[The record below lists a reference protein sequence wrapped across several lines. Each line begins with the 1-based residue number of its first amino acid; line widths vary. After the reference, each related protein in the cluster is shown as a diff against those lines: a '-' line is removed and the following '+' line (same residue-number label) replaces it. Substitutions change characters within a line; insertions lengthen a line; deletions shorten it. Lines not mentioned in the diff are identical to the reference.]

1 METSIQSGHL
11 HMKVLVTGVCGFAGS
26 TVARALQDL
35 DPAIELFGI
44 DNFIRPGSERNRA
57 PLQSAGVRLYHGDV
71 RQASDLE
78 SLPEIDWI
86 IDAAANPSVFSGVD
100 GKSNSRQVV
109 EHNLFGTVNLLEY
122 CKRTGAGFILLSTS
136 RVYSIAALAK
146 LPIGVKDRAFQP
158 KLDSI
163 SITGISSKGVSEDFS
178 TASPLSLYDS
188 SKLASEILALEYGDA
203 FHFPVWINRCGVL
216 AGAGQFGRPDQG
228 IFAFWLNAYLR
239 RRPLKYV
246 GFDGQGHQVRDCL
259 HPRDVAAIVWKQ
271 MQSAQRLAE
280 RIQNISGGVLSAMSL
295 AQLSDWCARRF
306 GKYEVASDPLARP
319 FFRGWCSILRKRCNS
334 GIGSRQFLSRKF
346 SLKSPRMLNYIPI
359 G

>member
-1 METSIQSGHL
+1 MR
-11 HMKVLVTGVCGFAGS
+11 VLITGICGFTGN

-35 DPAIELFGI
+35 DSTIELFGI

-57 PLQSAGVRLYHGDV
+57 PLQSAGVRLYHGDI
-71 RQASDLE
+71 RHASDLE
-78 SLPEIDWI
+78 SLPEVDWI
-86 IDAAANPSVFSGVD
+86 IDAAANPSVLSGVD

-146 LPIGVKDRAFQP
+146 LPIAVEDRAFQP

-163 SITGISSKGVSEDFS
+163 SIPGISSEGVSEDFS
-178 TASPLSLYDS
+178 TAAPLSLYGS

-228 IFAFWLNAYLR
+228 IFSFWINAYR
-239 RRPLKYV
+239 RGEALKYI
-246 GFDGQGHQVRDCL
+246 GFNGTGYQARDCF
-259 HPRDVAAIVWKQ
+259 HPRDLVPLLLRQMNDRSPGKPRIVN
-271 MQSAQRLAE
+271 L
-280 RIQNISGGVLSAMSL
+280 GGGPENTMSL
-295 AQLSDWCARRF
+295 A
-306 GKYEVASDPLARP
+306 
-319 FFRGWCSILRKRCNS
+319 
-334 GIGSRQFLSRKF
+334 
-346 SLKSPRMLNYIPI
+346 
-359 G
+359 

>member
-1 METSIQSGHL
+1 
-11 HMKVLVTGVCGFAGS
+11 MKILITGICGFTGN
-26 TVARALQDL
+26 TVAKALQDL
-35 DPAIELFGI
+35 DSTIELFGI

-57 PLQSAGVRLYHGDV
+57 PLQSAGVRLYHGDI
-71 RQASDLE
+71 RHASDLE
-78 SLPEIDWI
+78 SLPGVDWI
-86 IDAAANPSVFSGVD
+86 IDAAANPSVLSGVD

-146 LPIGVKDRAFQP
+146 LPIEVEDRAFQP

-163 SITGISSKGVSEDFS
+163 SITGISSEGVSEDFS
-178 TASPLSLYDS
+178 TAAPLSLYGS

-228 IFAFWLNAYLR
+228 IFAFWINAYLR
-239 RRPLKYV
+239 RRPLKYI

-271 MQSAQRLAE
+271 MQSPQRLVE
-280 RIQNISGGVLSAMSL
+280 RIQNVSGGVLSAMSL
-295 AQLSDWCARRF
+295 AQLSDWCAHRF
-306 GKYEVASDPLARP
+306 GKHEVASDPLPRP
-319 FFRGWCSILRKRCNS
+319 FDLPWMVLDSSKAMQQWNWQPTVPVEEILDEIATHAELHPDWLEICVT
-334 GIGSRQFLSRKF
+334 L
-346 SLKSPRMLNYIPI
+346 
-359 G
+359 